1 MRLFG
6 LGRFSA
12 VFRLDGGLLPGTAS
26 WKLVETAPADATH
39 HPWPN
44 LLAIL
49 GDPLS
54 LWRVKAR
61 GCVFSVWLGYRP
73 SAHPSRPR
81 APAMVL
87 RYYVNYYV
95 GVCSFQVSEF
105 LEPLPM

>member
-26 WKLVETAPADATH
+26 WKLVETAPADPTH

-61 GCVFSVWLGYRP
+61 GCVFSVWVGYRP
-73 SAHPSRPR
+73 V
-81 APAMVL
+81 APDW
-87 RYYVNYYV
+87 
-95 GVCSFQVSEF
+95 ETK
-105 LEPLPM
+105 PLS